1 MPVQQCD
8 EKKLVNICKQKEVFS
23 KYRFSCI
30 ATTYNGTVKLG
41 DKELFGHPKIVPY
54 PYEVN

>member
-8 EKKLVNICKQKEVFS
+8 EKKLVNICKQKGVFS
-23 KYRFSCI
+23 KYLFSCI

-41 DKELFGHPKIVPY
+41 DKELFGHPKIVP
-54 PYEVN
+54 